1 MKDISDDNQ
10 RDQPRTKRAALG
22 DGISATGSA
31 SPIPFRD
38 SESPSPRRS
47 RVHPLSSPHESTS
60 DMESRRQNVFEEP
73 QRPRVEKKML
83 WTPDQDTS
91 LTRASFSPSNVA
103 SVQIQKSRNQTNHP
117 KFGKSLQ
124 LSAATSS
131 PRQSAPQKPQ
141 YAFSSSIPTLFSRV
155 STQGSQTQ
163 PKDEAY
169 DIIMQPETRPISQ
182 EQLVAEVKG
191 SKQHPKHS
199 RSLSVL
205 YVLSLV

>member
-38 SESPSPRRS
+38 SESPFPRRS
-47 RVHPLSSPHESTS
+47 RVHPLSLPHESTS
-60 DMESRRQNVFEEP
+60 DVESRRQNVFEEP
-73 QRPRVEKKML
+73 QRP
-83 WTPDQDTS
+83 
-91 LTRASFSPSNVA
+91 SNVA
-103 SVQIQKSRNQTNHP
+103 SVIQTNHP

-131 PRQSAPQKPQ
+131 PRQPAPQKPQ
-141 YAFSSSIPTLFSRV
+141 CAFSSSITIL
-155 STQGSQTQ
+155 STQRSQTH
-163 PKDEAY
+163 KDEAY
-169 DIIMQPETRPISQ
+169 VIIMQPETQPISQ

-199 RSLSVL
+199 RSLSIHNSNFL
-205 YVLSLV
+205 I